1 MSQQASAF
9 SPFVGAKLH
18 TGNKPAVL
26 STDGLK
32 PPPTV
37 GDDLDRRP
45 STQVLAPELAAL
57 RAHGRRAAENLIRLN
72 ASTQWHSVQRT
83 VPDEHHPMDS
93 TADKALELVQTAE
106 DGFCSIRGT
115 AAVYASFDE
124 VMQVLSVKHP
134 RRVRSMYS
142 HFFGKMSSEGRTP
155 VSSCVY
161 YQPAEDNA
169 APNQVLSVETVQVRP
184 HWSSINPTMTT
195 THLRDKHE
203 YAILR
208 FVAPDDYAGVCVW
221 DDVQA
226 SFISSTA
233 LKTAADGRPALPAST
248 YFAMQNLVT
257 STLRGMHAAVVDLR
271 LHAPMVL
278 PKEVMG
284 DGPRCVRCSKAFTFY
299 RYKHHCR
306 HCGDVV
312 CTHCSSSVGVIDD
325 DDSFGSQPPSESQEP
340 SGGATTLPR
349 GGMRRASLKRHSSG
363 TSSIG
368 RPPAPHAPSTSS
380 PVVTSP
386 TMFDGDNTPLPSP
399 YQFRGASRLNTAPP
413 PPFQGGPSGSSSS
426 RHLPGSKTPSQP
438 YQQHHGGRSPFV
450 SSTTSYDGNSS
461 SSSSTPPPHPSPW
474 SPTGTPSVVE
484 SPKFRADQ
492 FDNFVDASAVKNS
505 ARHRHRSSARGKK
518 AAAAAH
524 EPIPEPSV
532 VQNEDEKAPDVV
544 TESTLL
550 SYPLTFKDGNAWP
563 DPPTTPHE
571 AWRLQKTKTLDLLRP
586 HPETHTSVL
595 SCDTVVFCFNVL
607 IRYVKMACKTMQCHV
622 GALTIVG
629 GSKGLLI
636 AKVGVAADSIP
647 RHILFESHVLMS
659 TEPLVV
665 LDCHNDLRFM
675 TNPLV
680 CQGDIGI
687 RFYVGVPLITSDGCI
702 VGALSVVDTR
712 PRTKVRQLDL
722 HTLVLT
728 ARTLMRRFEDLTTAA
743 ALHSGQ
749 SSDEKKSRPVSWQQ
763 AAVSDVD

>member
-18 TGNKPAVL
+18 TGNKPAAL

-57 RAHGRRAAENLIRLN
+57 RAHGRRAADNLIRLN

-195 THLRDKHE
+195 AHLRDKHE

-208 FVAPDDYAGVCVW
+208 FVDPEDYAGVCVW

-248 YFAMQNLVT
+248 YFAMQYLVT
-257 STLRGMHAAVVDLR
+257 SILRGMHAAVVDLR

-284 DGPRCVRCSKAFTFY
+284 DGP
-299 RYKHHCR
+299 
-306 HCGDVV
+306 
-312 CTHCSSSVGVIDD
+312 
-325 DDSFGSQPPSESQEP
+325 
-340 SGGATTLPR
+340 
-349 GGMRRASLKRHSSG
+349 
-363 TSSIG
+363 
-368 RPPAPHAPSTSS
+368 
-380 PVVTSP
+380 
-386 TMFDGDNTPLPSP
+386 
-399 YQFRGASRLNTAPP
+399 
-413 PPFQGGPSGSSSS
+413 
-426 RHLPGSKTPSQP
+426 
-438 YQQHHGGRSPFV
+438 
-450 SSTTSYDGNSS
+450 
-461 SSSSTPPPHPSPW
+461 
-474 SPTGTPSVVE
+474 
-484 SPKFRADQ
+484 
-492 FDNFVDASAVKNS
+492 
-505 ARHRHRSSARGKK
+505 
-518 AAAAAH
+518 
-524 EPIPEPSV
+524 
-532 VQNEDEKAPDVV
+532 
-544 TESTLL
+544 
-550 SYPLTFKDGNAWP
+550 
-563 DPPTTPHE
+563 
-571 AWRLQKTKTLDLLRP
+571 
-586 HPETHTSVL
+586 
-595 SCDTVVFCFNVL
+595 
-607 IRYVKMACKTMQCHV
+607 
-622 GALTIVG
+622 
-629 GSKGLLI
+629 
-636 AKVGVAADSIP
+636 
-647 RHILFESHVLMS
+647 
-659 TEPLVV
+659 
-665 LDCHNDLRFM
+665 
-675 TNPLV
+675 
-680 CQGDIGI
+680 
-687 RFYVGVPLITSDGCI
+687 
-702 VGALSVVDTR
+702 
-712 PRTKVRQLDL
+712 
-722 HTLVLT
+722 
-728 ARTLMRRFEDLTTAA
+728 
-743 ALHSGQ
+743 
-749 SSDEKKSRPVSWQQ
+749 
-763 AAVSDVD
+763 

>member
-18 TGNKPAVL
+18 TGNKPAAL

-57 RAHGRRAAENLIRLN
+57 RAHGRRAADNLIRLN

-195 THLRDKHE
+195 AHLRDKHE

-208 FVAPDDYAGVCVW
+208 FVAPDDHAGVCVW
-221 DDVQA
+221 DDVDLKRTPLECNTPLRRCGFVVSRASPHHVQV

-340 SGGATTLPR
+340 IGGATTLPR
-349 GGMRRASLKRHSSG
+349 G
-363 TSSIG
+363 
-368 RPPAPHAPSTSS
+368 
-380 PVVTSP
+380 
-386 TMFDGDNTPLPSP
+386 
-399 YQFRGASRLNTAPP
+399 
-413 PPFQGGPSGSSSS
+413 
-426 RHLPGSKTPSQP
+426 
-438 YQQHHGGRSPFV
+438 
-450 SSTTSYDGNSS
+450 
-461 SSSSTPPPHPSPW
+461 
-474 SPTGTPSVVE
+474 
-484 SPKFRADQ
+484 
-492 FDNFVDASAVKNS
+492 
-505 ARHRHRSSARGKK
+505 
-518 AAAAAH
+518 
-524 EPIPEPSV
+524 
-532 VQNEDEKAPDVV
+532 
-544 TESTLL
+544 
-550 SYPLTFKDGNAWP
+550 
-563 DPPTTPHE
+563 
-571 AWRLQKTKTLDLLRP
+571 
-586 HPETHTSVL
+586 
-595 SCDTVVFCFNVL
+595 
-607 IRYVKMACKTMQCHV
+607 
-622 GALTIVG
+622 
-629 GSKGLLI
+629 
-636 AKVGVAADSIP
+636 
-647 RHILFESHVLMS
+647 
-659 TEPLVV
+659 
-665 LDCHNDLRFM
+665 
-675 TNPLV
+675 
-680 CQGDIGI
+680 
-687 RFYVGVPLITSDGCI
+687 
-702 VGALSVVDTR
+702 
-712 PRTKVRQLDL
+712 
-722 HTLVLT
+722 
-728 ARTLMRRFEDLTTAA
+728 
-743 ALHSGQ
+743 
-749 SSDEKKSRPVSWQQ
+749 
-763 AAVSDVD
+763 

>member
-18 TGNKPAVL
+18 TRNKPAAL

-57 RAHGRRAAENLIRLN
+57 RAHGRRAADNLIRLN

-195 THLRDKHE
+195 AHLRDKHE

-208 FVAPDDYAGVCVW
+208 FVAPDDHAGVCVW

-248 YFAMQNLVT
+248 YFAMQYLVT
-257 STLRGMHAAVVDLR
+257 SILRGMHAAVVDLR

-325 DDSFGSQPPSESQEP
+325 DDSSGSQPPSESQEP

-363 TSSIG
+363 TSCIG

-426 RHLPGSKTPSQP
+426 HHLPGSKTPSQP

-450 SSTTSYDGNSS
+450 SSTTSYDGNS

-532 VQNEDEKAPDVV
+532 VKNEDEKAPDVV

-586 HPETHTSVL
+586 HPETHT
-595 SCDTVVFCFNVL
+595 
-607 IRYVKMACKTMQCHV
+607 YVKMACKTMQCHV

-659 TEPLVV
+659 SEPLVV

-728 ARTLMRRFEDLTTAA
+728 ARTLMRRFEDLATAA

-763 AAVSDVD
+763 AAVSDLDLD

>member
-18 TGNKPAVL
+18 TGNKPAAL

-57 RAHGRRAAENLIRLN
+57 RAHGRRAADNLIRLN

-195 THLRDKHE
+195 AHLRDKHE

-208 FVAPDDYAGVCVW
+208 FVDPEDYAGVCVW

-248 YFAMQNLVT
+248 YFAMQYLVT
-257 STLRGMHAAVVDLR
+257 SILRGMHAAVVDLR

-284 DGPRCVRCSKAFTFY
+284 DGPRHAEGIVEETLVRHQLHWTAARTPRPLHVKPRC
-299 RYKHHCR
+299 HLPD
-306 HCGDVV
+306 DVRWRQYAPAKPV
-312 CTHCSSSVGVIDD
+312 PI
-325 DDSFGSQPPSESQEP
+325 
-340 SGGATTLPR
+340 SGGV
-349 GGMRRASLKRHSSG
+349 S
-363 TSSIG
+363 
-368 RPPAPHAPSTSS
+368 
-380 PVVTSP
+380 
-386 TMFDGDNTPLPSP
+386 
-399 YQFRGASRLNTAPP
+399 
-413 PPFQGGPSGSSSS
+413 
-426 RHLPGSKTPSQP
+426 
-438 YQQHHGGRSPFV
+438 HHGGRSPFV
-450 SSTTSYDGNSS
+450 SSTTSYDGNS

-532 VQNEDEKAPDVV
+532 VKNEDEKAPDVV

-586 HPETHTSVL
+586 HPETHT
-595 SCDTVVFCFNVL
+595 
-607 IRYVKMACKTMQCHV
+607 YVKMACKTMQCHV

-659 TEPLVV
+659 SEPLVV

-728 ARTLMRRFEDLTTAA
+728 APTLMRRFEDLATAA

-763 AAVSDVD
+763 AAVSDLDLD